1 MATMMDYIQEEQATL
16 VKILQEFVPKKEE
29 KRAAIEHLLILATG
43 SSSNACLAAKYAMEK
58 LAGIT
63 VTIEEPYHFNHYGHL
78 SKEIETVLAVSQS
91 GKSTSTIDAVAHLS
105 EQGFYTISLSSDSQS
120 LLAQKA
126 NERIDL
132 GTGIETVGFVTKGYV
147 ATVLQLY
154 LMGVSIGYS
163 KGILS
168 DEQVSMTKNQL
179 EEMIEAI
186 PQVIAKTIDFFEK
199 NASIFK
205 LANRFVAVGYGP
217 NWGTAKEFETKFTE
231 TIRVPSQGF
240 ELEAYMH
247 GPYLEANHQHVLFFI
262 EAPSSNQSRAQ
273 LLHDYIESHV
283 GKAYTITTAVAKNP
297 DTLGLDV
304 ACEETF
310 SSLLLVIPFQIFSYL
325 GAGAKGID
333 LNNRIFDDF
342 DQVLKSKI

>member
-16 VKILQEFVPKKEE
+16 VKLLQEFVPKKEE

-78 SKEIETVLAVSQS
+78 SQEIETVLAVSQS

-105 EQGFYTISLSSDSQS
+105 EQGLYTISLSSDSQS
-120 LLAQKA
+120 PLAQKV

-168 DEQVSMTKNQL
+168 DEQVSMIKHQL

-186 PQVIAKTIDFFEK
+186 PQVIAKTIDFFEE

-283 GKAYTITTAVAKNP
+283 GKAYTITTAVAKNS
-297 DTLGLDV
+297 DTLGLNV

-325 GAGAKGID
+325 GADAKGID